1 MYDGRTNYIGG
12 QWCAASNGA
21 TFPSLNPADTE
32 QMIGIFARS
41 GAEDVRR
48 AVEAAE
54 QAYPQWSRVPKPA
67 RAALLLRMGRLL
79 EQNKEGLARLMVLE
93 MGKVLEE
100 ARGDVQEAIDMAY
113 YMAGFGRMPDGYV
126 VPSER
131 PDIYCAARR
140 VPVGVVGVI
149 TPWNFP
155 IAIPSWK
162 IFPALL
168 AGNTVVFKPSEETPG
183 LACRFVELLIEAGLP
198 DGVLNLV
205 TGYGSEA
212 GMALVEAKG
221 VRVISFTGSTAVG
234 KQIASRCGEQMKR
247 VSCELGGKNAILVL
261 EDADLELGCK
271 GAVWGAFATSGQR
284 CTAASR
290 ILVQRSIKPRF
301 LQAFLEHVARL
312 RVGSG
317 LDPNVEVG
325 PVINRHQLERIHEYV
340 QIGKAEGAEVVMG
353 GTVLTEGAYAKGC
366 YYAPT
371 VLDRVTPKMR
381 IAQEEIFGPVTAI
394 MEVDDLADAL
404 TTANA
409 TAYGLSLSVYTG
421 DVRKAFRAIEQ
432 LEAGLVYVNL
442 PTSGA
447 EIQLPFGGVKQ
458 TGNGSREAGWV
469 AMDYCTEW
477 KSVYIN
483 YSEAGELVRAQI
495 DTPVLSDGDSLSGGG
510 EGRRP

>member
-1 MYDGRTNYIGG
+1 MYDGRTNYIAGR
-12 QWCAASNGA
+12 WRAASNGA
-21 TFPSLNPADTE
+21 TFPSLNPANTE

-41 GAEDVRR
+41 GAEDVRQ

-54 QAYPQWSRVPKPA
+54 QAYPQWSRVPKPE

-79 EQNKEGLARLMVLE
+79 EQNKEELARLMVLE

-100 ARGDVQEAIDMAY
+100 AQGDVQEAIDMAY

-131 PDIYCAARR
+131 TDIYCAARR

-183 LACRFVELLIEAGLP
+183 LACRFVELLVEAGLP
-198 DGVLNLV
+198 NGVLNLV

-212 GMALVEAKG
+212 GTALVEAIG

-234 KQIASRCGEQMKR
+234 KQIAARCGEQMKR

-261 EDADLELGCK
+261 DDADLELACK
-271 GAVWGAFATSGQR
+271 GALWGAFATSGQR

-290 ILVQRSIKPRF
+290 ILVQRNIKTRF
-301 LQAFLEHVARL
+301 LQAFVERAAGLHV
-312 RVGSG
+312 GFG
-317 LDPNVEVG
+317 LDPQVEVG
-325 PVINRHQLERIHEYV
+325 PVINRQQLRRVHEYV
-340 QIGKAEGAEVVMG
+340 AIGQQEGARVVTG
-353 GTVLTEGAYAKGC
+353 GSVLTEGDYAKGC

-371 VLDRVTPKMR
+371 VFDGATPQMR

-394 MEVDDLADAL
+394 IEVSDLEEAL
-404 TTANA
+404 AAANA
-409 TAYGLSLSVYTG
+409 TAYGLSLSIYTT
-421 DVRKAFRAIEQ
+421 DVRKAFRAMEQ

-447 EIQLPFGGVKQ
+447 EIQLPFGGMKH

-477 KSVYIN
+477 KSVYVN
-483 YSEAGELVRAQI
+483 YSQASELVRAQI
-495 DTPVLSDGDSLSGGG
+495 DTAGKASHPV
-510 EGRRP
+510 ERQ